1 MMSMMD
7 PFDLDA
13 YVAQRMREIFGP
25 DVEALF
31 PVRTP
36 VIRSRPEEEEPEES
50 LEQQPTTH
58 QLSRRA
64 RQFIPIDI
72 YENDDGYVVEASLPG
87 VPKDKIEAHVDHNN
101 VLSIIA
107 RPSPT
112 VAHIC
117 GQSDRPSDKEER
129 QPVPPTPQE
138 SPSKDVGKLTKGED
152 APHKFLLSE
161 RQRGKLHRSIR
172 LPKHADAQNV
182 KTCLE
187 NGILCLSFSKLAPA
201 EVFHQI
207 EIK

>member
-1 MMSMMD
+1 MMD

-13 YVAQRMREIFGP
+13 YVTQRMRELFGP

-31 PVRTP
+31 PARTP
-36 VIRSRPEEEEPEES
+36 VIRQRLEEEDPEEL

-58 QLSRRA
+58 QLSRMA

-72 YENDDGYVVEASLPG
+72 YESEDGYMVEASLPG

-101 VLSIIA
+101 VLSILA
-107 RPSPT
+107 RPSPLIT
-112 VAHIC
+112 HAC
-117 GQSDRPSDKEER
+117 GQSDRPSGKEVR

-138 SPSKDVGKLTKGED
+138 SPSKDVVKSKREED
-152 APHKFLLSE
+152 VPHNFLLSE
-161 RQRGKLHRSIR
+161 RQRGKLYRSIR

-187 NGILCLSFSKLAPA
+187 NGILCLSFSKLPSA
-201 EVFHQI
+201 EVSHQI